1 MADDAAEADTGR
13 SEEVATELVES
24 GPLSYDGLLGSKE
37 GLLGS
42 NDGRPGSNDGRTC
55 A

>member
-13 SEEVATELVES
+13 PLEVAIELVEGRS
-24 GPLSYDGLLGSKE
+24 LSYD

-42 NDGRPGSNDGRTC
+42 NDGRPGSNGGRTC
-55 A
+55 V